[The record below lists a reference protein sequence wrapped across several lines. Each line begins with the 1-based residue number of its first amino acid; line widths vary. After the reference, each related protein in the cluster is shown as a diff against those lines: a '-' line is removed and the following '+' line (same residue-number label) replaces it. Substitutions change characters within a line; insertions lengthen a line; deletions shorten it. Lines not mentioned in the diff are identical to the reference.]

1 MVARIRFSEAVSSLH
16 AARQRTII
24 VLLGIVIGIGAVI
37 AMISVGTIYK
47 NESIKQFKELGTD
60 LLTIRKLR
68 ARDEDATAT
77 LLLADI
83 MDLPFQV
90 ASIAAVAPWIG
101 GQGELR
107 YAGRQI
113 GRGEARGV
121 TASFADLQKLE
132 LDAGRFVSDLDFRR
146 TWCVIGADIARA
158 MRGAGANRFVGESI
172 RLEEHAYTIVGVLR
186 ATPVRRN
193 FNANRAMLIPI
204 TTAQRTFRNGDIR
217 EMVARMRPGVHH
229 TVATADVK
237 TYFRRKSTQL
247 RLRVVSAKQLI
258 DQIQKQ
264 TQLITLL
271 LGAVGS
277 ITLIVGGVGV
287 MNVMLVS
294 VSERRKEIGIRRAL
308 GARRRD
314 IQGQFLMESVI
325 LSMIGGVFGTAAGIA
340 STWFICRFTGWT
352 FEVSA
357 TSVMLGLGVASCIGI
372 FFGFYPAYHAARL
385 DPITALRAN

>member
-1 MVARIRFSEAVSSLH
+1 MVARIRFSEAVSSLYV
-16 AARQRTII
+16 ARQRTII

-37 AMISVGTIYK
+37 AMISVGAIYK

-68 ARDEDATAT
+68 DRSADNPVT
-77 LLLADI
+77 LRLADI
-83 MDLPFQV
+83 MELSTEV
-90 ASIAAVAPWIG
+90 SSIAAVAPWIST
-101 GQGELR
+101 QGEFM
-107 YAGRQI
+107 YAGKQV
-113 GRGEARGV
+113 GRGGARGV
-121 TASFADLQKLE
+121 TASFADLRKLQ
-132 LDAGRFVSDLDFRR
+132 LSAGRFISDLDFRR
-146 TWCVIGADIARA
+146 HYCVIGADIARA
-158 MRGAGANRFVGESI
+158 MRSAGVGRLVGESI
-172 RLEEHAYTIVGVLR
+172 KLKEHAYTIVGVLR
-186 ATPVRRN
+186 AVPVRQD
-193 FNANRAMLIPI
+193 FNANRSILIPI
-204 TTAQRTFRNGDIR
+204 TTAQRTFANNDIR
-217 EMVARMRPGVHH
+217 EMVARMQPGVHH
-229 TVATADVK
+229 TVAAADLK
-237 TYFRRKSTQL
+237 TYFRGKSTQL

-294 VSERRKEIGIRRAL
+294 VAERRKEIGIRRAL

-325 LSMIGGVFGTAAGIA
+325 LSMIGGVFGTAVGIA
-340 STWFICRFTGWT
+340 STWFICRYAGWT

-385 DPITALRAN
+385 DPITALRAS